1 MGLKYSRKLYEAY
14 DPVPAKLISIEM
26 LGSVIITIFL
36 FGGGWVGV
44 NRAIA
49 GNEKAITEV
58 KAKQAEVERTVN
70 EIKTDVALLVASQ
83 ISVEKTADERA
94 SRQQQSINRIL
105 DILQRSFPGNGIH

>member
-44 NRAIA
+44 NKAIA
-49 GNEKAITEV
+49 GNKKVITEV
-58 KAKQAEVERTVN
+58 KAKQVEIERTVN
-70 EIKTDVALLVASQ
+70 EIKTDVALLTASQ

-105 DILQRSFPGNGIH
+105 DILQRSFPGNEIH